1 MTRQALTGIVPLAAL
16 RPRRPDTGGCGM
28 TAQAPTRIKSA
39 PVASPLPR
47 RAIAETA
54 RAALAG
60 PTPEAPR

>member
-1 MTRQALTGIVPLAAL
+1 MTCQAT
-16 RPRRPDTGGCGM
+16 
-28 TAQAPTRIKSA
+28 TRIDSA
-39 PVASPLPR
+39 PVAGPLPR